1 MWSTLK
7 SWDKEGYSIACG
19 SRGNYQATTV
29 SVVNEVAVGG
39 VGSRVLMFVE
49 ELIFERIQIQ
59 GLMLQVSSCLKNHR
73 QGIIA
78 GHAYTMLR
86 TVEVQVLRQ
95 GKSLKFQML
104 HVRNPHMTNLYFDKS
119 FPS

>member
-59 GLMLQVSSCLKNHR
+59 GLMLQVLVASRTIGRGSSRGMPTLCCGQWRYRCCVKGR
-73 QGIIA
+73 A
-78 GHAYTMLR
+78 
-86 TVEVQVLRQ
+86 
-95 GKSLKFQML
+95 
-104 HVRNPHMTNLYFDKS
+104 
-119 FPS
+119 